1 MNRFRARRKAKEEA
15 AAAKH
20 AAEAESTTPFK
31 LFSKGKKSHE
41 EPEKKI
47 DLSSVLPPTDDFRTS
62 LLMTGLSARFS
73 MLREQ
78 DDPNSKIGKASDDSV
93 ILSNRQSRGPDLNF
107 GNLGDI
113 AEVESVRAPQS
124 LRRMNSFTSSSD
136 ADAAGVMGRGRPT
149 EGNVLFGGR
158 QKVYKV
164 SSATASGGPGGMG
177 KVMYEDDVT
186 ISSFQKWRQAEKEN
200 ERQRLS
206 LADQDEENP
215 PSGPSPRA
223 SELEALRPESPPS
236 YNRKRETASTTSSA
250 PSASRNSTAATS
262 VTSQKDWHHPGSS
275 ATSPTP
281 IMEKTVAR
289 TRRLYEQG
297 LTQELQNNQSH
308 ALSRID
314 TLTRRGPARTPDM
327 SQNSSPTANHFGER
341 AADRKL
347 LAKTSAPNM
356 QTASPRTAPRSATS
370 PTDLSGRTSRSSETR
385 PFGTAPLSPPI
396 SEHDESPTLPIQAGD
411 RGKATAMGVF
421 QKPNKPY
428 DESRFAQRQMQLQQ
442 GRETPTQPSRPA
454 SDAEPEPP
462 KIPSID
468 TTAPST
474 ESPAPTKSMTFLD
487 DDEDTLPQMHP
498 SRPVPTCQPGQVR
511 PADEDH
517 PAFRSSALPTPLTFV
532 SQSSDDAQTHLTTP
546 DTADSQSAGQPKDS
560 PTLGPPAG
568 LSGMVRQ
575 HLRSDSGASS
585 VYGIEPQPPSTAP
598 KHHMDTFDSKALD
611 ELVSE
616 LNPWAAQDQE
626 WRASFYTGNAQQG
639 GTESP
644 AAAPRE
650 QAPMS
655 QPVSSRQSTASSDV
669 GKEKDAFHS
678 QLADGARRVRER
690 LTTYVESDG
699 GSDRD
704 VASTPDASLRPKLL
718 RNQSSRVSL
727 ADRARDGTPSRAI
740 KKLGLSNATMTSS
753 PSPNKQSFDEK
764 EQPLAPMEEEPS
776 PERESPKSSGEE
788 KPDGGI
794 HAGLRQFRNAR
805 RELQRLKEAEAG
817 QRHRSSSGAAQSEA
831 ANGGSPASHGSQP
844 RHVRSPSRERRPPP
858 VSYSRPASTEP
869 WAGPGSNPG
878 SRAGSRAGS
887 RPPSRN
893 DRDRSGSETSNN
905 GGRSQ
910 SRPPPPRL
918 RKGPPPPEEYQQG
931 PQHGPYAQHR
941 HTQGPP
947 RQGMLRSPGL
957 PGTDV
962 RRSPIV
968 PPQPFPGN
976 PEGLAPQKAGLS
988 PYQQGRGPSGQSSP
1002 ISPMGDLPSPYG
1014 APSRATLSGAP
1025 PRPSGA
1031 PPPVPDATPT
1041 VRLDDSMKRA
1051 IRKKDISEPTFVSS
1065 TSRVPTV
1072 NLPDDG
1078 SRSRSRSR
1086 SGSLLRSGAATA
1098 STPNLHSIHH
1108 AQADAPPVPPINPRR
1123 RVLGLGRGESDD
1135 GVYPGAMEGGS
1146 FSLSDEEEGGRRRL
1160 RNGEGSGRERAGTG
1174 MGARPSVYGAGN
1186 PPAIRDNGMPGGLI

>member
-20 AAEAESTTPFK
+20 AAEAEPTIPFK

-41 EPEKKI
+41 EPEKAI
-47 DLSSVLPPTDDFRTS
+47 DLSTALPSTDDFRTS

-93 ILSNRQSRGPDLNF
+93 ILSKRQSRGPDLNF

-124 LRRMNSFTSSSD
+124 LRRMNSFTSASD
-136 ADAAGVMGRGRPT
+136 ADSSGVMGRGRPT

-164 SSATASGGPGGMG
+164 PSSTASGAPGGMG

-186 ISSFQKWRQAEKEN
+186 ISSFQKWRQAEKEK
-200 ERQRLS
+200 ERQRQS
-206 LADQDEENP
+206 QADQDADMT

-275 ATSPTP
+275 ATSPPP

-297 LTQELQNNQSH
+297 LTQELQNQQSH

-314 TLTRRGPARTPDM
+314 TLTRRGPTRTPDM
-327 SQNSSPTANHFGER
+327 SQSSSPTANHFGER
-341 AADRKL
+341 AGERKL
-347 LAKTSAPNM
+347 LTKASAPNM
-356 QTASPRTAPRSATS
+356 QTASPLTAPRSTTTS
-370 PTDLSGRTSRSSETR
+370 PTGLGGRASGSSETK

-396 SEHDESPTLPIQAGD
+396 SEHDESPTIPIHASD

-428 DESRFAQRQMQLQQ
+428 DESRFAQRQMQMQQ
-442 GRETPTQPSRPA
+442 GRETPTHSSRPA
-454 SDAEPEPP
+454 SPEAP

-468 TTAPST
+468 TIAPPT
-474 ESPAPTKSMTFLD
+474 ESPAPTRSMTFLD
-487 DDEDTLPQMHP
+487 DDDEEATLPQVPP
-498 SRPVPTCQPGQVR
+498 SQPIPTRQTGPVR

-532 SQSSDDAQTHLTTP
+532 SHTSDDAQTHLTTP
-546 DTADSQSAGQPKDS
+546 DTAGPQSPGHPKDS

-585 VYGIEPQPPSTAP
+585 VYGNEPLPPPAAP
-598 KHHMDTFDSKALD
+598 KHQADTFDSKALD

-626 WRASFYTGNAQQG
+626 WRASFYTGEAKQE

-650 QAPMS
+650 RPPIS
-655 QPVSSRQSTASSDV
+655 QPVSSRQSTASSDM
-669 GKEKDAFHS
+669 GKEKDAFHN

-699 GSDRD
+699 GSGRD
-704 VASTPDASLRPKLL
+704 VPSTTDAPLRPKLL

-727 ADRARDGTPSRAI
+727 ADRARDGTSVKAM
-740 KKLGLSNATMTSS
+740 KKLGLSHATMTSS

-764 EQPLAPMEEEPS
+764 EQPLPPMEEEPS
-776 PERESPKSSGEE
+776 PERESPKSSSEE
-788 KPDGGI
+788 KGEGI

-805 RELQRLKEAEAG
+805 RELQKLKEAETS
-817 QRHRSSSGAAQSEA
+817 QRHRSPSAPRQPEPV
-831 ANGGSPASHGSQP
+831 NGGSPVSHGPQSRQ
-844 RHVRSPSRERRPPP
+844 VRSPSRERKPPP
-858 VSYSRPASTEP
+858 VSYSRPPSTEP

-887 RPPSRN
+887 RPQSRN
-893 DRDRSGSETSNN
+893 DRDRSGSETSN

-918 RKGPPPPEEYQQG
+918 RKGPPPEEYN
-931 PQHGPYAQHR
+931 QHGPHAQNR

-947 RQGMLRSPGL
+947 RQGTLRSPGL

-962 RRSPIV
+962 RRSPIM
-968 PPQPFPGN
+968 PPPPFPGN
-976 PEGLAPQKAGLS
+976 PEGLGPQKAGLS
-988 PYQQGRGPSGQSSP
+988 PYQQQRVPSGQNSP

-1014 APSRATLSGAP
+1014 APGRGTPNGVP

-1031 PPPVPDATPT
+1031 PPPTPDAAPT
-1041 VRLDDSMKRA
+1041 VRLDESMKRS
-1051 IRKKDISEPTFVSS
+1051 ICKKDISEPTFVSS

-1072 NLPDDG
+1072 NLPEDAA
-1078 SRSRSRSR
+1078 SRSRSGSRSRSR
-1086 SGSLLRSGAATA
+1086 SGSLLRSGQATA
-1098 STPNLHSIHH
+1098 STPNLHSIHN

-1123 RVLGLGRGESDD
+1123 RVLGIGRRESDD
-1135 GVYPGAMEGGS
+1135 GVYAGES
-1146 FSLSDEEEGGRRRL
+1146 RFTLSDEEEAGRRRL
-1160 RNGEGSGRERAGTG
+1160 KKGDVGGGRERSGTAG
-1174 MGARPSVYGAGN
+1174 RPSVYAPAS
-1186 PPAIRDNGMPGGLI
+1186 PPPVRDNGMPGGLI

>member
-15 AAAKH
+15 AAAKQ
-20 AAEAESTTPFK
+20 AAEAEPITPFK

-47 DLSSVLPPTDDFRTS
+47 DLASVLPPTDDFRTS

-186 ISSFQKWRQAEKEN
+186 ISSFQKWRQAEKEK
-200 ERQRLS
+200 ERQRQS
-206 LADQDEENP
+206 LADQDAENI

-223 SELEALRPESPPS
+223 SELEALRPESPPT

-327 SQNSSPTANHFGER
+327 SQSSSPTANHFGER

-347 LAKTSAPNM
+347 LAKASAPNM
-356 QTASPRTAPRSATS
+356 QTTGPLTAPRSATS
-370 PTDLSGRTSRSSETR
+370 PTDLPGRTSGSSETR
-385 PFGTAPLSPPI
+385 PFGTAPLSPSI
-396 SEHDESPTLPIQAGD
+396 SEHEESPTLPIHAND

-442 GRETPTQPSRPA
+442 GRETPTQPSRDA
-454 SDAEPEPP
+454 SPEPP

-468 TTAPST
+468 TTAPPT
-474 ESPAPTKSMTFLD
+474 ESPAPTKSMTFLED
-487 DDEDTLPQMHP
+487 DDEDTLPQMHQ

-546 DTADSQSAGQPKDS
+546 DTAGSQSVGHPKDS

-585 VYGIEPQPPSTAP
+585 IYGMEPQPAAAAP
-598 KHHMDTFDSKALD
+598 KHDVDAFDSKALD

-626 WRASFYTGNAQQG
+626 WRASFYTGNAKQE

-650 QAPMS
+650 HPPIS

-669 GKEKDAFHS
+669 GKERDPFHS

-704 VASTPDASLRPKLL
+704 VASTPDAPLRPKLL

-740 KKLGLSNATMTSS
+740 KKLGLSNATMTST

-764 EQPLAPMEEEPS
+764 EQPLPPMEEEPS
-776 PERESPKSSGEE
+776 PAPRESPKSSGEE
-788 KPDGGI
+788 KAEGGGI

-817 QRHRSSSGAAQSEA
+817 QRQRSSSGAAQAEPAS
-831 ANGGSPASHGSQP
+831 GGSPGGYGAQT

-887 RPPSRN
+887 RPQSRN
-893 DRDRSGSETSNN
+893 DRDRSGSETSN

-910 SRPPPPRL
+910 SRPPPPRM
-918 RKGPPPPEEYQQG
+918 RKGPPPEEYQQG

-976 PEGLAPQKAGLS
+976 PEGPAPQKGGLS
-988 PYQQGRGPSGQSSP
+988 PYQQGWGPSGQSSP
-1002 ISPMGDLPSPYG
+1002 VSPMGDLPSPYG
-1014 APSRATLSGAP
+1014 APSRATLGGAP
-1025 PRPSGA
+1025 PRPVGA
-1031 PPPVPDATPT
+1031 PPPVPDQAPT

-1051 IRKKDISEPTFVSS
+1051 VRKKDISEPTFVSS

-1072 NLPDDG
+1072 NLPDEG
-1078 SRSRSRSR
+1078 PRSRSGSRSRSR

-1098 STPNLHSIHH
+1098 STPNLHSVHH

-1123 RVLGLGRGESDD
+1123 RVLLGRGESDD
-1135 GVYPGAMEGGS
+1135 GVYGVEGS
-1146 FSLSDEEEGGRRRL
+1146 AFSISDEEEGERRRL
-1160 RNGEGSGRERAGTG
+1160 RKGEGRERAGAG
-1174 MGARPSVYGAGN
+1174 MARPSVYGGA
-1186 PPAIRDNGMPGGLI
+1186 PIIRDNGMPGGLI